1 MKTERNIDKPVL
13 RPPLNALRAFEA
25 AARLGSMTLAGSEL
39 GVTHGAISRQIQL
52 LEGIVGV
59 MLLRR
64 LPRSVEAT
72 AEGARLAASLSAA
85 FNLISAGLAQLQPG
99 PLTISCSSTIMQN
112 WLIPRLAGFKDRH
125 PDIDLRLNVN
135 YSEVDL
141 VREEISLAIRNDM
154 IPAPQ
159 DVVLQHLMQEEI
171 GLVCSPEF
179 AARHA
184 LRPLENLGDVPMLST
199 KTRPAVWFD
208 WLDAMNAP
216 QVPAHPRQVF
226 EHFYLM
232 IQAASFGLGAAIAPR
247 MTVEGEIGS
256 GRLVAPYGFV
266 PSRYNIVL
274 WIAPHLRADNALRT
288 VVNWI
293 REEAANTA
301 RGAA

>member
-1 MKTERNIDKPVL
+1 MKTERNSDKPVL

-25 AARLGSMTLAGSEL
+25 TARLGSMTLAGIEL
-39 GVTHGAISRQIQL
+39 GVTHGAVSRQIQL

-64 LPRSVEAT
+64 LPKSVEAT
-72 AEGARLAASLSAA
+72 TEGARLAASLSAA
-85 FNLISAGLAQLQPG
+85 FNLINVGLAQLQPG

-112 WLIPRLAGFKDRH
+112 WLIPRLAKFRERH
-125 PDIDLRLNVN
+125 PDIELRLNVN

-141 VREEISLAIRNDM
+141 VREEISVAIRNDM
-154 IPAPQ
+154 IHAPQ
-159 DVVLQHLMQEEI
+159 DVVLQHLMREEI

-179 AARHA
+179 AARHM
-184 LRPLENLGDVPMLST
+184 LQPLEKLHDVPMLST
-199 KTRPAVWFD
+199 KTRPTVWSD
-208 WLDAMNAP
+208 WLDAMDAP
-216 QVPAHPRQVF
+216 QQPSHPHQVF

-247 MTVEGEIGS
+247 MTVEGEIAA

-274 WIAPHLRADNALRT
+274 WIAPHLRADHALRT

-293 REEAANTA
+293 REQAENVAVL
-301 RGAA
+301 

>member
-1 MKTERNIDKPVL
+1 MKTEHNSNKPVL

-25 AARLGSMTLAGSEL
+25 AARLGSMKLAGIEL

-64 LPRSVEAT
+64 LPKSVEAT

-85 FNLISAGLAQLQPG
+85 FNLISTGLAQLQPG

-112 WLIPRLAGFKDRH
+112 WLIPRLGRFKARY
-125 PDIDLRLNVN
+125 PDIELSLNVN

-154 IPAPQ
+154 IPAPE
-159 DVVLQHLMQEEI
+159 DVVLQHLMREEI

-179 AARHA
+179 AASHA
-184 LRPLENLGDVPMLST
+184 LQPLENLRNVPILST
-199 KTRPAVWFD
+199 KTRPAVWSD
-208 WLDAMNAP
+208 WLDAIGAP
-216 QVPAHPRQVF
+216 QHPLHPHQVF

-232 IQAASFGLGAAIAPR
+232 IQAASFGLGAAVAPR
-247 MTVEGEIGS
+247 MIVEGEMAA

-266 PSRYNIVL
+266 PGPYNIVL
-274 WIAPHLRADNALRT
+274 WIAPHLRADHGLRT

-293 REEAANTA
+293 REEMACQALP
-301 RGAA
+301 

>member
-1 MKTERNIDKPVL
+1 MKTEHNPDKVIL

-25 AARLGSMTLAGSEL
+25 TARLGSMTLAGIEL

-64 LPRSVEAT
+64 LPKSVEAT
-72 AEGARLAASLSAA
+72 SEGARLAASLSAA
-85 FNLISAGLAQLQPG
+85 FNLINASLAQLQPG

-112 WLIPRLAGFKDRH
+112 WLIPRLAKFREQH
-125 PDIDLRLNVN
+125 PAIELRLNVN

-141 VREEISLAIRNDM
+141 VREEISVAIRNDM

-159 DVVLQHLMQEEI
+159 DVVLQHLMREEI

-179 AARHA
+179 AARHV
-184 LRPLENLGDVPMLST
+184 LQPLENLRDVPMLST
-199 KTRPAVWFD
+199 KTRPTVWSD
-208 WLDAMNAP
+208 WLHAMNAP
-216 QVPAHPRQVF
+216 QQPSHPHQVF

-247 MTVEGEIGS
+247 MTVEGDIAA
-256 GRLVAPYGFV
+256 GRLIAPYGFV

-293 REEAANTA
+293 REQTANPTVL
-301 RGAA
+301 

>member
-1 MKTERNIDKPVL
+1 MKTARNADKPVL

-25 AARLGSMTLAGSEL
+25 AARLGSMTLAGIEL
-39 GVTHGAISRQIQL
+39 GVTHGAVSRQIQL

-64 LPRSVEAT
+64 LPKSVEAT

-112 WLIPRLAGFKDRH
+112 WLIPRLARFRERY
-125 PDIDLRLNVN
+125 PDIELRLNVN

-159 DVVLQHLMQEEI
+159 DVVLQHLMREEI
-171 GLVCSPEF
+171 GLVCSPDF
-179 AARHA
+179 LALHA
-184 LRPLENLGDVPMLST
+184 LQPLESLAGVPMLST
-199 KTRPAVWFD
+199 KTRPTVWSD
-208 WLDAMNAP
+208 WLDAMHAAQQPSPP
-216 QVPAHPRQVF
+216 QQVF

-247 MTVEGEIGS
+247 MTVEGEIAA

-274 WIAPHLRADNALRT
+274 WIAPHLRADHALRT

-293 REEAANTA
+293 REETA
-301 RGAA
+301 GATLL

>member
-1 MKTERNIDKPVL
+1 MKTEHNPDKVTL

-25 AARLGSMTLAGSEL
+25 TARLGSMTLAGIEL

-64 LPRSVEAT
+64 LPKSVEAT
-72 AEGARLAASLSAA
+72 SEGARLAASLSAA
-85 FNLISAGLAQLQPG
+85 FNLINASLAQLQPG

-112 WLIPRLAGFKDRH
+112 WLIPRLAKFREQH
-125 PDIDLRLNVN
+125 PAIELRLNVN

-141 VREEISLAIRNDM
+141 VREEISVAIRNDM

-159 DVVLQHLMQEEI
+159 DVVLQHLMREEI

-179 AARHA
+179 AARHV
-184 LRPLENLGDVPMLST
+184 LQPLENLRDVPMLST
-199 KTRPAVWFD
+199 KTRPAVWSD
-208 WLDAMNAP
+208 WLHAMNAP
-216 QVPAHPRQVF
+216 QQPSHPHQVF

-247 MTVEGEIGS
+247 MTVEGEIAA
-256 GRLVAPYGFV
+256 GRLIAPYGFV

-293 REEAANTA
+293 REQTANPTVL
-301 RGAA
+301 